1 MGQGQSAG
9 AGDTENI
16 TDGGIFGVEMEA
28 MHQLANFSDCGGMT
42 RKARDDREVEAERVA
57 EPSCMI
63 LGSAVIFTPGRKR
76 N

>member
-1 MGQGQSAG
+1 MQEQVTLKTSLMVAYLGWRWR
-9 AGDTENI
+9 
-16 TDGGIFGVEMEA
+16 
-28 MHQLANFSDCGGMT
+28 LCFSDCGGMT